1 MPDTK
6 KKTTAIPT
14 IDVALVV
21 LRVGETGSATEY
33 ALDTS
38 NQIQVEP
45 QTETT
50 DAIRLVKLGRLLAQK
65 PSTTTITGHQITLTD
80 NTFSP
85 EIVAI
90 LQGGSVSGTGTSLV
104 YTPPV
109 AGSSEKGKIFEL
121 DCYSAVYNAA
131 GNIVMYEKITYPN
144 CQGTPISI
152 ATQDDTFRL
161 PEYVINSMPDTG
173 EAPYKISYV
182 DALPDFSDAEEAS
195 LDYSTMEAQAFS
207 MDDES
212 VETSS
217 VPMVQA
223 SDTDIVQ
230 Q

>member
-90 LQGGSVSGTGTSLV
+90 LQGGSISGTGTSLV

-144 CQGTPISI
+144 CQGTPIRI
-152 ATQDDTFRL
+152 ETQDGTFRL

-182 DALPDFSDAEEAS
+182 DALPDFSEAEEAD

-207 MDDES
+207 MDDAS
-212 VETSS
+212 VGTSS

-223 SDTDIVQ
+223 SDTDIV
-230 Q
+230 